1 VFHAFGTARDGL
13 PDQPSMASRRAA
25 YDAAMRWLRR
35 IGIGVLLL
43 VVVLTAWEPS
53 RVALQTALMLPNM
66 LGSGP
71 QLLGLVTPTPTR
83 ISVPYRSTG
92 EGADDDLAELWMPAW
107 ASAERPA
114 GAMLLVFG
122 VNNLG
127 RNHPA
132 IVRVADALAR
142 SGVIVL
148 VPDSRTL
155 LEGRLEVGEIGG
167 VVDAFRLLADR
178 PEVDPERLGIVGF
191 SVGGSLALLAAADP
205 SIADEVRW
213 VNAFGAF
220 ADAETYLASVAAHA
234 YRADG
239 GATVAWTPTPLARE
253 VFLQFLLDQVSET
266 ADRAM
271 LEEAF
276 EAAILDG
283 ERPAP
288 DAELRADLATPDA
301 RAVHD
306 VLTAASLEEAADAIA
321 ALPASTRAFIAAI
334 SPTHHLAG
342 LAADVHLMHE
352 TEDHHVPFVESRAL
366 AVALEAR
373 GRLAVHTEFR
383 LFDHVQ
389 PDDLDLAAAAPELWR
404 LLLHVR
410 TLMEES
416 L

>member
-1 VFHAFGTARDGL
+1 
-13 PDQPSMASRRAA
+13 
-25 YDAAMRWLRR
+25 MRWLRR
-35 IGIGVLLL
+35 VGIGVLVL
-43 VVVLTAWEPS
+43 VVVLTAWEPT
-53 RVALQTALMLPNM
+53 RVALQTALALPSM

-71 QLLGLVTPTPTR
+71 QVLGLVTPNPQR
-83 ISVPYRSTG
+83 VSVPYRAAPG
-92 EGADDDLAELWMPAW
+92 EDEADLAELWMPSW
-107 ASAERPA
+107 ASEERQA

-142 SGVIVL
+142 TGVIVL

-155 LEGRLEVGEIGG
+155 LEGRLEVGEIQG

-178 PEVDPERLGIVGF
+178 PEVDPDRLGIVGF

-205 SIADEVRW
+205 AIADDVRW

-234 YRADG
+234 YAGDDG
-239 GATVAWTPTPLARE
+239 GPVAWTPTPLARE
-253 VFLQFLLDQVSET
+253 VFVRFLLDQVGDATE
-266 ADRAM
+266 RAS
-271 LEEAF
+271 LEGAF
-276 EAAILDG
+276 GAAIMTG

-288 DAELRADLATPDA
+288 PPGLRRSLATDAA

-306 VLTAASLEEAADAIA
+306 VMTAATVEGG
-321 ALPASTRAFIAAI
+321 RAAI
-334 SPTHHLAG
+334 SELPEATLAFVDAISPVRHLAG
-342 LAADVHLMHE
+342 LRGEVHLMHE
-352 TEDHHVPFVESRAL
+352 TQDHHVPFVESRTLATAL
-366 AVALEAR
+366 DER

-389 PDDLDLAAAAPELWR
+389 PDDLDLGAAAPELWR

-410 TLMEES
+410 TLLEES